1 MQKVRELALA
11 QVEKKADKAL
21 LEGKKVENKK
31 WKGERRKKRL
41 RIR

>member
-1 MQKVRELALA
+1 MKKVKELALA

-21 LEGKKVENKK
+21 LEGKRQKNKK
-31 WKGERRKKRL
+31 LKGERRKKRL